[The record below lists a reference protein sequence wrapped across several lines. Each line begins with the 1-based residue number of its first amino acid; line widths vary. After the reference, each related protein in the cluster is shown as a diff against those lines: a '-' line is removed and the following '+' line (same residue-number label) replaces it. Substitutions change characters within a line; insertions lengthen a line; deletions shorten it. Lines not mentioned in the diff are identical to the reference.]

1 MPKIAIRGRRL
12 NSFRFGRCMGNRPPR
27 GGHRCGG
34 RSRPHRCILPR
45 SCPPLRKTGE
55 PVPTGSNRSPGYG
68 KRSWWRIPKRRPWQ
82 RPSSCR
88 RPPDPGRGSR
98 NSLPYS
104 SSPRPGEEIETGTGK
119 RAEFPF
125 LRERRVASGRG
136 AFASLRYPEGKSRS
150 LRQPS
155 RLLWLRSPG
164 GRRQAQGRK
173 LLKITGKETGAGT
186 KSKGV
191 GECPR
196 EAGG

>member
-12 NSFRFGRCMGNRPPR
+12 NNFRFERCKGSRPPWE
-27 GGHRCGG
+27 GHSYGG
-34 RSRPHRCILPR
+34 RSRPHRCILPH

-88 RPPDPGRGSR
+88 RLPDPGPGSR
-98 NSLPYS
+98 NSPPYS
-104 SSPRPGEEIETGTGK
+104 SSPRPGEEIEMGIEKAAG
-119 RAEFPF
+119 FPAS
-125 LRERRVASGRG
+125 REGRVASGRG
-136 AFASLRYPEGKSRS
+136 AFASLRDQEGKSRS
-150 LRQPS
+150 PRQPT

-164 GRRQAQGRK
+164 GWRQAQGRK
-173 LLKITGKETGAGT
+173 PKIRGKGTGAGP

-196 EAGG
+196 